1 MVGDSQ
7 RGATV
12 EAVITRM
19 KMVQTLSASAAL
31 HPIRFVAVSAT
42 LPNTEDVS
50 TLVLLKGVEVII
62 DMEWKDG
69 KSLLGE
75 R

>member
-1 MVGDSQ
+1 
-7 RGATV
+7 
-12 EAVITRM
+12 
-19 KMVQTLSASAAL
+19 MVQTLSASAAL

-50 TLVLLKGVEVII
+50 TLVLLKGAEVII
-62 DMEWKDG
+62 DVEWKDG
-69 KSLLGE
+69 ESLLGE

>member
-50 TLVLLKGVEVII
+50 TLVLLKGVEVI
-62 DMEWKDG
+62 DMEWKG
-69 KSLLGE
+69 GESLLGE

>member
-1 MVGDSQ
+1 M
-7 RGATV
+7 

-50 TLVLLKGVEVII
+50 TLVLLKGAEVII
-62 DMEWKDG
+62 DVEWKDG
-69 KSLLGE
+69 ESLLGE

>member
-1 MVGDSQ
+1 
-7 RGATV
+7 
-12 EAVITRM
+12 
-19 KMVQTLSASAAL
+19 MVQTLSASAAL

-50 TLVLLKGVEVII
+50 ILVLLKGVEVI
-62 DMEWKDG
+62 DMEWKG
-69 KSLLGE
+69 GESLLGE